1 MRTVLKKSIAKGL
14 LGSALLLA
22 ALPTLADEKQE
33 LLELKH
39 TVVNLVDA
47 LVQQGVLKPEMAAA
61 LVKKAE
67 DDAAA
72 QAAQQVAAK
81 PAEAADKGVAVA
93 AAETAAAGAAVAGSK
108 VVRVPYVPEF
118 VKKEIR
124 EQVRA
129 ELRQD
134 VLADV
139 SQKAKQEHWGTPDAL
154 PAWVNSI
161 KLSGDVRLRNQF
173 DKYGK
178 DNADTLSAA
187 NLYLDIPRVNAA
199 GGISQAGARAFLNNS
214 DDENRWRE
222 RVRITLRAAIA
233 DHWNFE
239 TRLATGDLL
248 SPISTNQSLG
258 DYGRGFSIH
267 FDRMALLYDLPAAQG
282 WGWLNSNVDFAVGR
296 MANPF
301 LSPWASTELVWDED
315 LNLDGAALTLRRA
328 IGQGDGITGLAPA
341 GRSVFATAGLFP
353 LQVVDFS
360 SQDKW
365 LAAGQLGA
373 AWEFQNQNKLQ
384 LSGAFYRYIHITGK
398 KNALGTTLRDS
409 TGPLFV
415 QKGNLLYNIAN
426 DPNLNGGAN
435 DALFALA
442 ADYHLLNLNLA
453 LDLANFAPYHV
464 IFRGDIVK
472 NMGYDREEVAER
484 TGGVTYLYSNS
495 ERTLGWMFEIAA
507 GWPQVAKFRDWQVWA
522 NYRYLQRDATL
533 DAFSDSDFN
542 LGGTD
547 SKGWVLGGKYG
558 LAKNTWLELRYLS
571 SEVIDGPPRGIDTVQ
586 VDLNAKF

>member
-1 MRTVLKKSIAKGL
+1 MGNVLKKFIVKGL
-14 LGSALLLA
+14 LGSLLLLTA
-22 ALPTLADEKQE
+22 TPTIADDKQA
-33 LLELKH
+33 LLELKN

-47 LVQQGVLKPEMAAA
+47 LVKQGVLQPEMAAA
-61 LVKKAE
+61 LIKKAE
-67 DDAAA
+67 ADAAA
-72 QAAQQVAAK
+72 QAAQQLATAPAA
-81 PAEAADKGVAVA
+81 
-93 AAETAAAGAAVAGSK
+93 AAAGEGTAAPATEQVASASNNK

-139 SQKAKQEHWGTPDAL
+139 SEKAKQEHWGTPDAL
-154 PAWVNSI
+154 PVWVNKF

-173 DKYGK
+173 DKYGS
-178 DNADTLSAA
+178 DNADTLSAQ

-239 TRLATGDLL
+239 SRLATGDLL

-258 DYGRGFSIH
+258 DYGRGFNIH
-267 FDRMALLYDLPAAQG
+267 FDRMALLYDLPAAQSMA
-282 WGWLNSNVDFAVGR
+282 WLNSNVDVAVGR

-301 LSPWASTELVWDED
+301 ISSWAATELVWDED
-315 LNLDGAALTLRRA
+315 LNLDGAALTLRHA
-328 IGQGDGITGLAPA
+328 IGQGGGMAGLAPT
-341 GRSVFATAGLFP
+341 GRAVFGTIGLFP

-398 KNALGTTLRDS
+398 KNALGTTLRNS
-409 TGPLFV
+409 TAPLFV

-426 DPNLNGGAN
+426 DPNLDGGAN

-442 ADYHLLNLNLA
+442 ADYHLLNLNMA
-453 LDLANFAPYHV
+453 LDLATFAPYHV
-464 IFRGDIVK
+464 FFRGDIVK
-472 NMGYDREEVAER
+472 NLGFDRDEITRR
-484 TGGVTYLYSNS
+484 TGGVTYLYSNA
-495 ERTLGWMFEIAA
+495 ERSLGWMFEVAA
-507 GWPQVAKFRDWQVWA
+507 GWPQVTKFRDWQVWA

-547 SKGWVLGGKYG
+547 SKGWVIGGKYG
-558 LAKNTWLELRYLS
+558 LATNTWLELRYLS
-571 SEVIDGPPRGIDTVQ
+571 SEVIDGPPRGIDTLQ